1 MQKKNSSLN
10 TIGSEILTEEIR
22 ALGVFDQE
30 LDDML
35 NCITHLAAV
44 ICEVPWAYI
53 AFCDANRTWVR
64 SSHGMRAEWFADELK
79 SCRQALKNQGL
90 FERKGIRGHTLFG
103 KDFSQLSEA
112 GIDFL
117 VAHPL
122 VSDHKI
128 GVGVLAVAD
137 AQPKMLKRS
146 QREALRILS
155 HQVVSLLE
163 ARRREFESRALNQAA
178 GLEKTVVKPNDPI
191 KAGSEYFSSMSHD
204 IRTPMHAIIGFTDVL
219 SQTPLD
225 ESQREYLASV
235 RSAGED
241 LLGVINDI
249 LDVSRLHTEGL
260 SIESIPFS
268 IGNVV
273 KGVVST
279 LKEKAEAKGLA
290 LTWHLDEAIPETV
303 RGDSTRLSQILINL
317 VGGTIKATLYGG
329 VTLSVHVVGSD
340 AEKVTFGFSVKDTSK
355 ALGQH
360 RAEVLFKHL
369 SPGQAEMYRHLGVAA
384 LGTDISK
391 LLIEMQGGKIAFSS
405 EAGKGSD
412 FSFVIAYKPC
422 DMKAEEASGTMPID
436 TSGYGRARILL
447 VDDNHLNQFLMKK
460 VIGSFGFDIEVAGN
474 GEEGVALA
482 GSNSFDLILMDIQ
495 MPSMDGYQ
503 ATEVIR
509 NKLRISTPIIA
520 LTAHAM
526 EDEKEKCLK
535 AGMNEYLS
543 KPFKQEDLLRKISG
557 FLKPAAE
564 EKPKEREAPE
574 LSVCETSSE
583 IDLSYL
589 QTLSDGNR
597 LFENELL
604 SMTLTQVLSDVDKLE
619 TAFSQGNVDDIK
631 RVAHGLK
638 SSVSL
643 YGVPDLIPL
652 LTRIEQQAADS
663 ATGGSVREWVCQVAQ
678 RIRNCRPTVEKYLAD
693 TNG

>member
-1 MQKKNSSLN
+1 MQKINSTSN
-10 TIGSEILTEEIR
+10 TVGSEILTDEIR
-22 ALGVFDQE
+22 ALGVFEQE

-35 NCITHLAAV
+35 NCITHLASV
-44 ICEVPWAYI
+44 ICEVPWAFI

-79 SCRQALKNQGL
+79 CCRQAIKGQGL
-90 FERKGIRGHTLFG
+90 FERKDIRGHASFG
-103 KDFSQLSEA
+103 KDFIQSPEFS
-112 GIDFL
+112 IDFL

-122 VSDHKI
+122 ISSHKI

-155 HQVVSLLE
+155 LQVVSLLE
-163 ARRREFESRALNQAA
+163 VRRRQFESEALNHAA

-260 SIESIPFS
+260 SIESIPFN

-279 LKEKAEAKGLA
+279 LKEKAEAKGLV
-290 LTWHLDEAIPETV
+290 LSWHLDENIPDTV
-303 RGDSTRLSQILINL
+303 KGDSTRLSQILINL
-317 VGGTIKATLYGG
+317 VGSTIKTTLYGG
-329 VTLSVHVVGSD
+329 VTLSVHLVASD
-340 AEKVTFGFSVKDTSK
+340 DEKISFGFSVKDTSK
-355 ALGQH
+355 AIGQE

-412 FSFVIAYKPC
+412 FSFVISYKPC
-422 DMKAEEASGTMPID
+422 TVKTVEATDILPID
-436 TSGYGRARILL
+436 ASDYGKVRILL

-460 VIGSFGFDIEVAGN
+460 VITSFGFEIEVAEN
-474 GEEGVALA
+474 GEAGVALA
-482 GSNSFDLILMDIQ
+482 GSKPFDLILMDIQ
-495 MPSMDGYQ
+495 MPTMDGYQ
-503 ATEVIR
+503 ATEI
-509 NKLRISTPIIA
+509 LRKEMGITTPIIA

-543 KPFKQEDLLRKISG
+543 KPFKQEDLLRKISA
-557 FLKPAAE
+557 FLKPLPQD
-564 EKPKEREAPE
+564 KPKEESAPK
-574 LSVCETSSE
+574 SAVCETSSE

-589 QTLSDGNR
+589 HELSDGNR
-597 LFENELL
+597 IFESELL
-604 SMTLTQVLSDVDKLE
+604 SMTLTQVLSDADRME
-619 TAFSQGNVDDIK
+619 SAFSRGDTEEVK
-631 RVAHGLK
+631 HVAHALK

-643 YGVPDLIPL
+643 YGVPDLIPF
-652 LTRIEQQAADS
+652 LTLIEQQMGDSVAHAD
-663 ATGGSVREWVCQVAQ
+663 AGRICQVVT

-693 TNG
+693 EH